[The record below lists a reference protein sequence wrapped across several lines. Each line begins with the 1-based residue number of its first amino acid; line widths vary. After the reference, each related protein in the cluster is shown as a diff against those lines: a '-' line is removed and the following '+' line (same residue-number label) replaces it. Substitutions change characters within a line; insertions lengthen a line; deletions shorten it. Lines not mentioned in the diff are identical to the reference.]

1 MPQFQ
6 YRGLGEG
13 DQPIRLVTIL
23 PGSDRQPV
31 SLQIRHTIMAQETPP
46 IYEAL
51 SYVWGS
57 SDDGVAVSVAYSDD
71 PYQSTL
77 MVGQKLFVA
86 LQHLRR
92 ADKPRTMWIDALCIN
107 QEDIAERSNQ
117 VRNMGNVYRLASRV
131 VVWLGEAENDS
142 DFIMSLVQDVGARMQ
157 REPDGWIQYLES
169 EAYKSRAMH
178 ALHFLL
184 LRPWFK
190 RVWIRQEIGLANG
203 DSVVMCGHIAM
214 PWQHFR
220 EVLRQLRTQPYVE
233 HLGETAVVLEETRRA
248 ILPMSGKPSS
258 RLFSRLYQA
267 RPSRCLDPKDRIYAN
282 LNLTESIYRDKIKVD
297 YSMSTLELYRQV
309 VLVDLEMG
317 DLSILAHCDIST
329 RPSGW
334 PSWVPDWSNPFCTR
348 VLAKAKSSSLVLSDA
363 ECVGDSTLKATGLII
378 SRIESLNK
386 TRFHRDRS
394 NFNVELQRLAKTKTT
409 GSYVNG
415 KSLLEAFCDT
425 ICCGDFNTPELDS
438 DFPVLET
445 TMLYVEALVENAENQ
460 FNNPPTALEYHIPR
474 HCHGRSLFWT
484 DHGHLGLCPAGS
496 QPGDV
501 IAVLLGCDAPLALRL
516 DESGAYEVVGQCYV
530 SGFMDGEAILG
541 GLPQRSMKDSSVAA
555 LRSRMEWLHGVSYEA
570 RDNNYRNQAE
580 ESKEHMAISDRGS
593 DCDRSDGDDSWLRS
607 VTPEMLHEAGID
619 VRVFKLV

>member
-6 YRGLGEG
+6 YRGLGQQ

-23 PGSDRQPV
+23 PGSETQPI
-31 SLQIRHTIMAQETPP
+31 SLELHHTIMSQEPP
-46 IYEAL
+46 PAYEAL
-51 SYVWGS
+51 SYVWGTP
-57 SDDGVAVSVAYSDD
+57 DDGVAISVAYSDN

-77 MVGQKLFVA
+77 TVGQNLFVA

-92 ADKPRTMWIDALCIN
+92 ADKPRTMWIDAVCIN
-107 QEDIAERSNQ
+107 QEDIAERSSQ

-142 DFIMSLVQDVGARMQ
+142 DFIMSLLRDVGARIQ
-157 REPDGWIQYLES
+157 RELNDWVRYLES
-169 EAYKSRAMH
+169 EAYKSRAIH
-178 ALHFLL
+178 ALYFLL

-203 DSVVMCGHIAM
+203 DSVVMCGHMVM

-267 RPSRCLDPKDRIYAN
+267 RPSQCLDPKDRIYAN
-282 LNLTESIYRDKIKVD
+282 LNLTESTYHDKVKVD
-297 YSMSTLELYRQV
+297 YSMSTLDLYRQV
-309 VLVDLEMG
+309 VLVNLEMG

-334 PSWVPDWSNPFCTR
+334 PSWVPDWSNTFCTR
-348 VLAKAKSSSLVLSDA
+348 VLAMAKSSSLALSDA
-363 ECVGDSTLKATGLII
+363 ECVGASTLKATGLIL
-378 SRIESLNK
+378 SRIKSLDK

-394 NFNVELQRLAKTKTT
+394 NFNVELQRLAKAKTT
-409 GSYVNG
+409 GSHVNG

-445 TMLYVEALVENAENQ
+445 TMSYIEALGNAEHQ
-460 FNNPPTALEYHIPR
+460 SKKPPTALEYHIPR

-496 QPGDV
+496 QLGDV
-501 IAVLLGCDAPLALRL
+501 IAVLLGCDAPLALRPN
-516 DESGAYEVVGQCYV
+516 ESGTYEVVGQCYV
-530 SGFMDGEAILG
+530 SGFMNGEAILG
-541 GLPQRSMKDSSVAA
+541 GLPHRSMKDSSVTPDM
-555 LRSRMEWLHGVSYEA
+555 LRR
-570 RDNNYRNQAE
+570 
-580 ESKEHMAISDRGS
+580 
-593 DCDRSDGDDSWLRS
+593 
-607 VTPEMLHEAGID
+607 AGID

>member
-6 YRGLGEG
+6 YRGLGERR
-13 DQPIRLVTIL
+13 QPIRLVTIF
-23 PGSDRQPV
+23 PGCDRQPV
-31 SLQIRHTIMAQETPP
+31 SLQLHHTIMTQETPP

-71 PYQSTL
+71 TYQSTL
-77 MVGQKLFVA
+77 TVGQNLFIA

-92 ADKPRTMWIDALCIN
+92 ADKPRTMWIDAVCIN
-107 QEDIAERSNQ
+107 QQDIAERSSQ

-169 EAYKSRAMH
+169 QAYKSRAMH

-184 LRPWFK
+184 LRLWFK

-203 DSVVMCGHIAM
+203 DSVVMCGHIVM

-220 EVLRQLRTQPYVE
+220 EVLRQLRTQPYFE
-233 HLGETAVVLEETRRA
+233 LLGETVVVLEETRRA

-267 RPSRCLDPKDRIYAN
+267 RPSQCLDPKDRIYAN
-282 LNLTESIYRDKIKVD
+282 LNLTASIYRDKIKVD
-297 YSMSTLELYRQV
+297 YSMSTLDLYRQV

-317 DLSILAHCDIST
+317 DLSMLGHCDIST

-334 PSWVPDWSNPFCTR
+334 PSWVPDWTNPFCTR
-348 VLAKAKSSSLVLSDA
+348 VLAKAKSSSILLPDA
-363 ECVGDSTLKATGLII
+363 EYVGDDILQATGLII
-378 SRIESLNK
+378 SRIKSLDR

-394 NFNVELQRLAKTKTT
+394 NFNTELRRLANKRIE

-445 TMLYVEALVENAENQ
+445 TMPYVEALVGNAENQ
-460 FNNPPTALEYHIPR
+460 FNKPPTALEYHIPR
-474 HCHGRSLFWT
+474 HCHGRSLLWT
-484 DHGHLGLCPAGS
+484 DHGYLGLCPAGS

-501 IAVLLGCDAPLALRL
+501 IAVLLGCDVPLALRL
-516 DESGAYEVVGQCYV
+516 NESWAYEVVGQCYV
-530 SGFMDGEAILG
+530 SGFMDGEVILG
-541 GLPQRSMKDSSVAA
+541 GLPHYSRKDSRVAA
-555 LRSRMEWLHGVSYEA
+555 FRSRMEGLHGVSYQA
-570 RDNNYRNQAE
+570 LDNDCRNQAE
-580 ESKEHMAISDRGS
+580 ESQEHMAISDIGS
-593 DCDRSDGDDSWLRS
+593 DCDRGDGDDSWLRS

-619 VRVFKLV
+619 VKAFKLV